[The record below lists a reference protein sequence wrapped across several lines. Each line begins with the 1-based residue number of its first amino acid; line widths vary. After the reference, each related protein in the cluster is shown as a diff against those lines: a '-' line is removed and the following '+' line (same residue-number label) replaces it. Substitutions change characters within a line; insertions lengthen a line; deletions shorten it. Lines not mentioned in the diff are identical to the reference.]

1 MKFCYLD
8 ESGTGGEPIAVMAG
22 VILDSQRMH
31 ILKDNWKELLQELS
45 NLTGREIKE
54 IHTKDFYPGNSP
66 WRGLSADQRSEV
78 IEKVF
83 GWIKERKHQIVYTAI
98 DIEKYN
104 NIKEKDKRIDEV
116 GSLWQMLSLH
126 ITLSIQKRYQSEQK
140 NKGNTLLVFDR
151 KNIEEKRFGV
161 LLNNPPDWIDTFYK
175 RGKKDQPL
183 NQIIDVPYFGDSEEV
198 GLIQLA
204 DFVCFFLRKY
214 YELSSGKVQ
223 EKYEGEAEKIEGWL
237 SVVFERA
244 LPKSNMYPT
253 KGRCECA
260 ELFWK
265 LAPSPITGA

>member
-8 ESGTGGEPIAVMAG
+8 ESGIGGEPIAVMAG

-31 ILKDNWKELLQELS
+31 IIKDNWLELLEELS
-45 NLTGREIKE
+45 QLTGREIKE

-66 WRGLSADQRSEV
+66 WRGLDAEKRSEV

-83 GWIKERKHQIVYTAI
+83 GWIKERKHQVVYTVI
-98 DIEKYN
+98 DLEN
-104 NIKEKDKRIDEV
+104 FHRLKESDPRITEI

-140 NKGNTLLVFDR
+140 NKGNTILIFDR
-151 KNIEEKRFGV
+151 KNIEEKRFGT
-161 LLNNPPDWIDTFYK
+161 LLNNPPDWIDTFYN
-175 RGKKDQPL
+175 RGKKDLPL

-214 YELSSGKVQ
+214 FELASGKVA
-223 EKYEGEAEKIEGWL
+223 EKYPGEAEKIEGWL
-237 SVVFERA
+237 SIVFERS
-244 LPKSNMYPT
+244 LPKSTMYPA
-253 KGRCECA
+253 KGRCDCA
-260 ELFWK
+260 QLFWD
-265 LAPSPITGA
+265 LAPRVVTGA